1 MLFLEH
7 LQSIFGSE
15 LVGASSFCRRIWMP
29 KYLCECG
36 FVGTHTHNVPID
48 ELEKFGVTFFVDK
61 HFHIRCCGV
70 KHTIQLHVV
79 TWRR

>member
-1 MLFLEH
+1 
-7 LQSIFGSE
+7 
-15 LVGASSFCRRIWMP
+15 MP